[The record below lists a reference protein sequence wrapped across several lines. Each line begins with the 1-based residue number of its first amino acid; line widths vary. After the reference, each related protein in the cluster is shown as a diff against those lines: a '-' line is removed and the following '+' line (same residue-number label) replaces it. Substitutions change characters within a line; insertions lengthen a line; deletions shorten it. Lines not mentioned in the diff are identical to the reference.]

1 MNYKNFDLEE
11 KRLLLKQLLM
21 EKQFQT
27 YKEMISPE
35 YYNFELFPEYRQLK
49 EQIEQINTI
58 SVINPYFTIHD
69 GVNNDKTQIK
79 GQELIN
85 YSSYNYLG
93 LSGHPVVSQ
102 ATKDAIERYGTSV
115 SASRLISGERPLH
128 QELEHEIANL
138 LGTEDAIVYVGGHS
152 TNVTTI
158 GHLFGEGDLI
168 LHDSLIH
175 NCVILGATLSG
186 SQRMSFP
193 HNNWEALDN
202 LLYEYRSNF
211 RRTVIIIEGAYSMDG
226 DIPDLPK
233 FIEVKK
239 RHKAF
244 LMIDEAHSIGV
255 LGKHG
260 HGVGEHFGVNPS
272 DVDLWM
278 GTLSKAFSSCGGYIA
293 GCKALVEY
301 LKYTAPGFVYSVGIS
316 PPNAAAALA
325 SIRVLLAEPER
336 VTKLHQQAHRF
347 LELARA
353 QGLNTGT
360 SQDTP
365 IIPII
370 IGGSLPCIQLSQILA
385 QRGINVLPMI
395 YPSVAEEA
403 SRLRFFISC
412 THTNE
417 QIDFTINTVTEELK
431 KVQYQN

>member
-193 HNNWEALDN
+193 HNNWCPPSCRNHPRHACCHIPTGRALVPLQVHHAPPPRTTRFASPPPPRTFPDITSTPPKLVSLN
-202 LLYEYRSNF
+202 LLPGLTSTRQGPARS
-211 RRTVIIIEGAYSMDG
+211 M
-226 DIPDLPK
+226 
-233 FIEVKK
+233 
-239 RHKAF
+239 
-244 LMIDEAHSIGV
+244 
-255 LGKHG
+255 
-260 HGVGEHFGVNPS
+260 
-272 DVDLWM
+272 
-278 GTLSKAFSSCGGYIA
+278 
-293 GCKALVEY
+293 
-301 LKYTAPGFVYSVGIS
+301 
-316 PPNAAAALA
+316 
-325 SIRVLLAEPER
+325 
-336 VTKLHQQAHRF
+336 
-347 LELARA
+347 
-353 QGLNTGT
+353 
-360 SQDTP
+360 
-365 IIPII
+365 
-370 IGGSLPCIQLSQILA
+370 
-385 QRGINVLPMI
+385 
-395 YPSVAEEA
+395 
-403 SRLRFFISC
+403 C
-412 THTNE
+412 TTW
-417 QIDFTINTVTEELK
+417 
-431 KVQYQN
+431 

>member
-1 MNYKNFDLEE
+1 MNYNNFDSNE

-21 EKQFQT
+21 EKQFEL
-27 YKEMISPE
+27 YKERIFPE
-35 YYNFELFPEYRQLK
+35 YYNFELFPEYCQLK
-49 EQIEQINTI
+49 KQIEQIDTI

-69 GVNNDKTQIK
+69 GVNNEKTQIK

-93 LSGHPVVSQ
+93 LSGYPVVSQ
-102 ATKDAIERYGTSV
+102 ATKNAIERYGTSV
-115 SASRLISGERPLH
+115 SASRIISGERPLH

-278 GTLSKAFSSCGGYIA
+278 GTLSKAFASCGGYIA